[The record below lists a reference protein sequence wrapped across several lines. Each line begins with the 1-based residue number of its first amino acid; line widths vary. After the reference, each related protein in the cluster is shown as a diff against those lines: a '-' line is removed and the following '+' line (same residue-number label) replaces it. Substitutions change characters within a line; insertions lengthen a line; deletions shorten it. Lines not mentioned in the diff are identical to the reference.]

1 MEAKVNE
8 SDKKVSW
15 QGRVRIVSC
24 KNCGKVFETRYLN
37 KLYCCMECRK
47 EHTAKITKKKLEEEK
62 NKKPKIKRMDIVSAI
77 AKVTG
82 LHYGVVSSLYP
93 DIDKILAKAKYEQ
106 SIGRAKPIKID
117 DYRKINISSEHIAC
131 FFLGC

>member
-1 MEAKVNE
+1 MEVKVNE

-37 KLYCCMECRK
+37 KLYCCMECRN
-47 EHTAKITKKKLEEEK
+47 EYIAKRKNKKLEEEK

-82 LHYGVVSSLYP
+82 LSFGVVSELYP
-93 DIDKILAKAKYEQ
+93 NVEKILAKAKYEQ
-106 SIGRAKPIKID
+106 SIGNAKPLKQD
-117 DYRKINISSEHIAC
+117 EYRKINISSEHTAC
-131 FFLGC
+131 FLLGC

>member
-1 MEAKVNE
+1 MEVKVNE

-37 KLYCCMECRK
+37 KLYCCMECRN
-47 EHTAKITKKKLEEEK
+47 EYITKRKKKKLEEEK

-82 LHYGVVSSLYP
+82 LSFGVVSELYP
-93 DIDKILAKAKYEQ
+93 NVEKYWLKQNMNKALVELSQ
-106 SIGRAKPIKID
+106 
-117 DYRKINISSEHIAC
+117 
-131 FFLGC
+131 